1 MTDNKPLSRT
11 TSELIAERLRNA
23 IIIGEYE
30 SGQAL
35 KQDELAKHFQVSKI
49 PLREALY
56 QLKSEGLVKFINN
69 RGSIVSSLSASEVE
83 EIYTMRMALEEIAL
97 ARAIPKLQA
106 ANKIAAES
114 ALKLIDASTNPRD
127 WAALNW
133 EFHASLYK
141 AAQMPKLLETVS
153 TLHNNVSR
161 YLLLYLKQMNFQ
173 DTSQAEHWAL
183 LEACNAGK
191 TQQALGLLRQHLND
205 ALKQTL
211 QFMNER
217 S

>member
-1 MTDNKPLSRT
+1 MTDIEPLSRT

-35 KQDELAKHFQVSKI
+35 KQDELAKHFEVSKI

-83 EIYTMRMALEEIAL
+83 EIYTMRKALEEIAL
-97 ARAIPKLQA
+97 ERAIPNLQA

-114 ALKLIDASTNPRD
+114 ALKLIDASTNPLD

-133 EFHASLYK
+133 EFHASIYR

-211 QFMNER
+211 QFMNQR